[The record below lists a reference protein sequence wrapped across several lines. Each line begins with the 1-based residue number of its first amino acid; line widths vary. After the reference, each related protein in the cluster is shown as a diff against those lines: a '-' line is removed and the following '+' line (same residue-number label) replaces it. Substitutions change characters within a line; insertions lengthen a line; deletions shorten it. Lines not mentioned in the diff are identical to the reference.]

1 MRCFIKFIYY
11 YKFILIEEAIILLQ
25 IIFIDIILAADNAII
40 IGLIAANFVPKYR
53 KQIILWGVAGALVFK
68 VIFAIFATYLFEF
81 YFIKILGGLLLIWIV
96 NDLRKDLAEMKN
108 KVKTPTKKSKPP
120 SYINSIYKVL
130 FADITISFDNVIG
143 VVGAA
148 KGYFGFMIFGLV
160 LSVVLTGALA
170 TYMANYIQKHIWIA
184 YVGLIFILIV
194 GLQLIIGGLVD
205 LEILKINEEFIKYF

>member
-1 MRCFIKFIYY
+1 M
-11 YKFILIEEAIILLQ
+11 IEEAIILLQ

-40 IGLIAANFVPKYR
+40 IGLIAANFVPKNR

-68 VIFAIFATYLFEF
+68 VIFAIFATYLFDF

-96 NDLRKDLAEMKN
+96 NDLRKDLVEIK
-108 KVKTPTKKSKPP
+108 KIKSTTKRSKEP
-120 SYINSIYKVL
+120 SYIQSVYKVL

-148 KGYFGFMIFGLV
+148 KGYFGFMIFGLI

-170 TYMANYIQKHIWIA
+170 TYMANYIQRNIWIA
-184 YVGLIFILIV
+184 YVGLVFILIV

-205 LEILKINEEFIKYF
+205 LDILNINEEFIKYF

>member
-1 MRCFIKFIYY
+1 M
-11 YKFILIEEAIILLQ
+11 IEEALILSQ

-40 IGLIAANFVPKYR
+40 IGLIAANFVPKHR

-68 VIFAIFATYLFEF
+68 VIFAVFATYLFKF

-96 NDLRKDLAEMKN
+96 NDLRKDLFEIK
-108 KVKTPTKKSKPP
+108 KIKSPTKVSKEP
-120 SYINSIYKVL
+120 SYIQSIYKVL

-148 KGYFGFMIFGLV
+148 KGNFGFMVFGLV

-170 TYMANYIQKHIWIA
+170 TYLANYIQKHLWIA
-184 YVGLIFILIV
+184 YIGLAFILVVAI
-194 GLQLIIGGLVD
+194 QLIIGGLVD
-205 LEILKINEEFIKYF
+205 LEILKVAEGFKKYF

>member
-1 MRCFIKFIYY
+1 M
-11 YKFILIEEAIILLQ
+11 LEQSIILSQ

-40 IGLIAANFVPKYR
+40 IGLIAANFVPKNR

-68 VIFAIFATYLFEF
+68 ILFAIFATYLFEF

-96 NDLRKDLAEMKN
+96 NDLRKDLLEIK
-108 KVKTPTKKSKPP
+108 KIKSPTKKSKEP
-120 SYINSIYKVL
+120 SYIQSIYKVL

-148 KGYFGFMIFGLV
+148 KGHFGFMIFGLI

-170 TYMANYIQKHIWIA
+170 TYLANYIQKHLWIA
-184 YVGLIFILIV
+184 YVGLGFILIV
-194 GLQLIIGGLVD
+194 ALQLIIGGLNDYGV
-205 LEILKINEEFIKYF
+205 LSINETFKQYF

>member
-1 MRCFIKFIYY
+1 M
-11 YKFILIEEAIILLQ
+11 IEESIILSQ

-40 IGLIAANFVPKYR
+40 IGLIAANFVPKNR
-53 KQIILWGVAGALVFK
+53 KQIILWGVAGALIFK
-68 VIFAIFATYLFEF
+68 IIFALFATYLFEF

-96 NDLRKDLAEMKN
+96 NDLRKDLVAIK
-108 KVKTPTKKSKPP
+108 KVRSPTKTSKEP
-120 SYINSIYKVL
+120 SYIKSIYKVL

-170 TYMANYIQKHIWIA
+170 TYLANYIQKHIWIA
-184 YVGLIFILIV
+184 YIGLGFILIV
-194 GLQLIIGGLVD
+194 AIQLIIGGLVD
-205 LEILKINEEFIKYF
+205 LEILNINEQFKKYF